1 MIKGIKILVID
12 DEADTLDFIC
22 YQLKNVGFEVKSALN
37 GREALDILREF
48 EPRLI
53 LVDYMMP
60 EMDGMSFLRHFKSSF
75 PQSKTKVAFLT
86 AKTDDQTQINVLDT
100 GADDFIAKPIRPNVL
115 LSRIQAILRRDI
127 DVAQANGN
135 AVLQLGDLKIDP
147 EAFQVYVSGRPI
159 DFPRKEFQLLY
170 LLAEKPGKVF
180 KREEILNKVWGQDVL
195 VGERT
200 IDVHIRKIRERLDD
214 KYIKTIKGIGY
225 KLEF

>member
-1 MIKGIKILVID
+1 MNKGLKILVVD
-12 DEADTLDFIC
+12 DESDTLEFIA
-22 YQLKNVGFEVKSALN
+22 YQLKSAGYEVRTATN
-37 GREALDILREF
+37 GRIGLEVLQSFDPDLM
-48 EPRLI
+48 

-60 EMDGMSFLRHFKSSF
+60 EMDGLAFLKQVKSAF
-75 PQSKTKVAFLT
+75 PGLRSKIAFLT
-86 AKTDDQTQINVLDT
+86 AKSDDQTQINVLDS

-115 LSRIQAILRRDI
+115 LSRIQALLRRSMEIKEDKDAI
-127 DVAQANGN
+127 I
-135 AVLQLGDLKIDP
+135 QLGDLRIDP
-147 EAFQVYVSGRPI
+147 VAFQVFVEGKPI

-180 KREEILNKVWGQDVL
+180 KREEILSKVWGNDVV

-214 KYIKTIKGIGY
+214 RYIKTIKGIGY

>member
-1 MIKGIKILVID
+1 MNKGFKILVVD
-12 DEADTLDFIC
+12 DESDTLEFIA
-22 YQLKNVGFEVKSALN
+22 YQLKSAGYEVKTASHGKMAL
-37 GREALDILREF
+37 EILQSF
-48 EPRLI
+48 EPDLM

-60 EMDGMSFLRHFKSSF
+60 EMDGLAFLRHVKSGYPSIK
-75 PQSKTKVAFLT
+75 SKIAFLT
-86 AKTDDQTQINVLDT
+86 AKSDDQTQINVLDS

-115 LSRIQAILRRDI
+115 LSRIQALLRRTGEWKEDKDAI
-127 DVAQANGN
+127 I
-135 AVLQLGDLKIDP
+135 QLGDLKIDP
-147 EAFQVYVSGRPI
+147 VAFQVFVDGKPI

-180 KREEILNKVWGQDVL
+180 KREEILSKVWGNDVV

-214 KYIKTIKGIGY
+214 RYIKTIKGIGY

>member
-1 MIKGIKILVID
+1 MTKNIKILIID
-12 DEADTLDFIC
+12 DEVDTLDFIS
-22 YQLKNVGFEVKSALN
+22 YQLQNAGFEVKTALH
-37 GREALDILREF
+37 GRLALEVLKTF

-53 LVDYMMP
+53 LVDFMMP
-60 EMDGMSFLRHFKSSF
+60 EMDGLSFLKHFKSSY
-75 PQSKTKVAFLT
+75 PKSTAKIAFLT
-86 AKTDDQTQINVLDT
+86 AKTDDQTQINALDT

-115 LSRIQAILRRDI
+115 LSRIHAILRRDI

-135 AVLQLGDLKIDP
+135 AVLHLGDLKIDP
-147 EAFQVYVSGRPI
+147 EAFLVYVNGRAI

-180 KREEILNKVWGQDVL
+180 KREEILTKVWGQDVL

>member
-1 MIKGIKILVID
+1 MNKGFKILVVD
-12 DEADTLDFIC
+12 DESDTLEFIA
-22 YQLKNVGFEVKSALN
+22 YQLKSAGYEVKTAAHGKMGL
-37 GREALDILREF
+37 EILQSY
-48 EPRLI
+48 EPDLM

-60 EMDGMSFLRHFKSSF
+60 EMDGLAFLRHVKSGH
-75 PQSKTKVAFLT
+75 PAIKSKIAFLT
-86 AKTDDQTQINVLDT
+86 AKSDDQTQINVLDS

-115 LSRIQAILRRDI
+115 LSRIQALLRRSGEMKEDKDAI
-127 DVAQANGN
+127 I
-135 AVLQLGDLKIDP
+135 QLGDLRIDP
-147 EAFQVYVSGRPI
+147 VAFQVFVGGNPI

-180 KREEILNKVWGQDVL
+180 KREEILSKVWGNDVV

-214 KYIKTIKGIGY
+214 RYIKTIKGIGY